1 MNSILRWTIRALGGS
16 QSLLVRVKPPLISS
30 ETKAEEERLLGYD
43 PKNYYPVQ
51 LGQILHDRYQILIK
65 LGFGAHSTVWLAQ
78 DLLYVPFHQRCN
90 L

>member
-16 QSLLVRVKPPLISS
+16 RSPLVRVKPPLISS
-30 ETKAEEERLLGYD
+30 ETKVEEERLLGYD
-43 PKNYYPVQ
+43 PKNYYPAQ